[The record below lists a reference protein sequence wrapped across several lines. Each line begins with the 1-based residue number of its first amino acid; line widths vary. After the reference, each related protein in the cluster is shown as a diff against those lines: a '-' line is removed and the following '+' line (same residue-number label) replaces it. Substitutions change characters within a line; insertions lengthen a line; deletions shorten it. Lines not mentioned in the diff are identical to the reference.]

1 MASSNVF
8 GRSESMVLNSQTFQQ
23 IAGAEYEEA
32 MTIRGTV
39 NKTAILL
46 TIVTVSATWSW
57 LSVTHDAGF
66 GGFSLWLL
74 LAMLGAFVVALIT
87 SANKWAAPFTAP
99 IYAFLEGSVLGG
111 ISAIFEAAYPGL
123 VIQAVFLT
131 CGTLLGLLVVYRAS
145 SFRVTAK
152 FRAGVVS
159 ATLAIFLVYVVNLIL
174 LLLGTEGLPF
184 IHQSGLMGIGFSLF
198 VVGIAV
204 LNLVLDFD
212 LIENG
217 AREGAPRYMEWYAA
231 FGLIVTLIW
240 LYLEVLK
247 LLGQLAASSDND

>member
-8 GRSESMVLNSQTFQQ
+8 GRNESIVLNSRTFQQ
-23 IAGAEYEEA
+23 IAGAEYEKA

-46 TIVTVSATWSW
+46 TIVTVSAAWSW

-66 GGFSLWLL
+66 GGFSPWLL
-74 LAMLGAFVVALIT
+74 LAMLAAFVVALIT
-87 SANKWAAPFTAP
+87 STNKRAAPYTAP
-99 IYAFLEGSVLGG
+99 MYAFLEGGVLGG
-111 ISAIFEAAYPGL
+111 LSAIFEAAYPGL
-123 VIQAVFLT
+123 VIQVVFLT
-131 CGTLLGLLVVYRAS
+131 FGTLLGLLVVYSAS
-145 SFRVTAK
+145 GFRVTAR
-152 FRAGVVS
+152 FRVGVFS
-159 ATLAIFLVYVVNLIL
+159 ATLAIFLVYLVDLIL
-174 LLLGTEGLPF
+174 WLLGVEGPSF

-198 VVGIAV
+198 VVGIAA

-247 LLGQLAASSDND
+247 FLIRLAASSDDN